1 MSKKSLKSF
10 QLIESINLG
19 FNTDIYLATRLD
31 RFDKFVVLKIPKTK
45 KGKELLRNEYKIYQI
60 LRQKSSKLIG
70 FVRCDG
76 DPNKFLVM
84 QKLDKNLDELFKI
97 HRRNFPMNTILN
109 LAIEMI
115 SRVETLH
122 RINFVHRDLKPQNFM
137 IDRSRIYLIDFE
149 QSKSFLLSNGR
160 HIIPGETRCLFGSM
174 MFTSINSHFYKEMSR
189 KDDMESL
196 AYILCYF
203 LHGRLP
209 WNFYEH
215 LRMDLMQKSLKIGSM
230 KQSLL
235 PHILFENCPIEFS
248 DFLSYVRNLDFEQEP
263 DYEMLRSKF
272 SDLFAKSNL
281 NKDEPDMSKCDGQ
294 L

>member
-1 MSKKSLKSF
+1 MFILIQNKRIFIRFF
-10 QLIESINLG
+10 QQFL
-19 FNTDIYLATRLD
+19 
-31 RFDKFVVLKIPKTK
+31 
-45 KGKELLRNEYKIYQI
+45 
-60 LRQKSSKLIG
+60 SS
-70 FVRCDG
+70 
-76 DPNKFLVM
+76 
-84 QKLDKNLDELFKI
+84 
-97 HRRNFPMNTILN
+97 
-109 LAIEMI
+109 
-115 SRVETLH
+115 
-122 RINFVHRDLKPQNFM
+122 FVHRDLKPQNFM

-248 DFLSYVRNLDFEQEP
+248 DFL
-263 DYEMLRSKF
+263 RSKLF
-272 SDLFAKSNL
+272 SLIFLRLNL
-281 NKDEPDMSKCDGQ
+281 I
-294 L
+294 LL